1 MTCIYPR
8 TMCRMATGAMTGPLR
23 PNDQTAYDDAT
34 TAARTAR
41 GETAFTAAW
50 ATGRAMT
57 LEQAIVYAMEW

>member
-1 MTCIYPR
+1 
-8 TMCRMATGAMTGPLR
+8 MATGAMTGPLR